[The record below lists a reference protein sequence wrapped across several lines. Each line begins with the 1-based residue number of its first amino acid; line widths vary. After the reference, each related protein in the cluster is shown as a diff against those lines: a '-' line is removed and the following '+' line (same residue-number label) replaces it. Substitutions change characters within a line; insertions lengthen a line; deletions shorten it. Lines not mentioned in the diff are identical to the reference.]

1 MESGNDWPA
10 DWTGRSVI
18 PISVDEAFNGY
29 VAAQVIFALDRLGL
43 LQELLEHGQADVR
56 AAADRLGADQHMLG
70 ELLRAAQTCGYV
82 VLKDDVAA
90 ITPAGRDM
98 AFMRGYFTWAVGG
111 YADLFSDMAR
121 IISGDRKFNGD
132 VFRDEGMVA
141 LGSSQND
148 RAFMAGTVDEVLGQL
163 DFTTI
168 ADLGSGTSARLCRVA
183 TARENVRGVGLDIS
197 GAATRLAQDAI
208 RRVGL
213 DESVRALQADVLG
226 VINGTEKHP
235 VLAEVDAV
243 MSFFLMHDLL
253 AAPDTR
259 SRVMPGLRE
268 AFPNARTFVL
278 ADTMIRPA
286 PPADAAPPGGVA
298 PPGGATLPVFSLGYE
313 LAHALMG
320 VPLHTKDTYEKL
332 FAQAGLRTRR
342 VLPFGTPHSWLYV
355 LEAD

>member
-1 MESGNDWPA
+1 MESRSDWPA
-10 DWTGRSVI
+10 DWTGRSAI

-29 VAAQVIFALDRLGL
+29 VAAQIVFALDRLGL
-43 LQELLEHGQADVR
+43 LEELLEHGRVDVR
-56 AAADRLGADQHMLG
+56 ASAVRIGADQLMLG

-82 VLKDDVAA
+82 VLRDGVAV
-90 ITPAGRDM
+90 ITSAGRDM

-111 YADLFSDMAR
+111 YSDLFSNIAELV
-121 IISGDRKFNGD
+121 SGDRRFNGD
-132 VFRDEGMVA
+132 IFRDEAMVA

-148 RAFMAGTVDEVLGQL
+148 RAFMAETVDEVVGQL

-168 ADLGSGTSARLCRVA
+168 ADLGSGISARLCRVA
-183 TARENVRGVGLDIS
+183 AARDGVRGIGLDIS

-208 RRVGL
+208 RSAGL
-213 DESVRALQADVLG
+213 DGNVRALQADVLG
-226 VINGTEKHP
+226 VVKGTETYP

-243 MSFFLMHDLL
+243 MSFFLLHDLL

-259 SRVMPGLRE
+259 SRVLPGLRE
-268 AFPNARTFVL
+268 AFPKARTFVL

-286 PPADAAPPGGVA
+286 QPTD
-298 PPGGATLPVFSLGYE
+298 ATLPVFSVGYE

-320 VPLHTKDTYEKL
+320 VPLHTKETYEVL
-332 FAQAGLRTRR
+332 FTQAGLRTRQ

-355 LEAD
+355 LDAD

>member
-1 MESGNDWPA
+1 MESGSDWPA

-29 VAAQVIFALDRLGL
+29 VAAQIVFALDRLGL
-43 LQELLEHGQADVR
+43 LEELLEHGRADVR
-56 AAADRLGADQHMLG
+56 AAAARIGADQVMLG
-70 ELLRAAQTCGYV
+70 ALLRAAQTCGYL
-82 VLKDDVAA
+82 VLRDDIAV

-111 YADLFSDMAR
+111 YADLFSGIAG
-121 IISGDRKFNGD
+121 IISGDRRFNSD
-132 VFRDEGMVA
+132 VFRDEAMVA

-148 RAFMAGTVDEVLGQL
+148 RAFMAQTVDEVIGQL
-163 DFTTI
+163 DFTAI
-168 ADLGSGTSARLCRVA
+168 ADLGSGISARLCRV
-183 TARENVRGVGLDIS
+183 TAARGVRGVGLDIS
-197 GAATRLAQDAI
+197 AAATRLAEDSI
-208 RRVGL
+208 RRAGL
-213 DESVRALQADVLG
+213 DGNVLALEADVLG
-226 VINGTEKHP
+226 VVKGTEKYP

-243 MSFFLMHDLL
+243 MSFFLLHDLL

-268 AFPNARTFVL
+268 AFPKARTFVL

-286 PPADAAPPGGVA
+286 QPADT
-298 PPGGATLPVFSLGYE
+298 TLPVFSLGYE

-320 VPLHTKDTYEKL
+320 VPLHAKDTYEAL
-332 FAQAGLRTRR
+332 FEEAGLRTRQ

-355 LEAD
+355 LDAD